1 MKRFLC
7 FMALFSL
14 LFASALCDSDKSLYV
29 GQWIHT
35 EYTIDGTLTFI
46 LIDLQEDGS
55 AITVFG
61 KADGDDS
68 KVPGRSFLG
77 SWVQT
82 RDGITVISG
91 HNTSKKLFLTDN
103 DFLAESF
110 YGSSYSLYSRISP
123 YETNDAAKGPV
134 SLSMLE
140 TGVQIPTGTYY
151 IGEDI
156 PAGTYR
162 FDMNKT
168 SSTVEYYE
176 TSKSLF
182 PSSDFSLDTRNK
194 TYARLR
200 LEEGGKLVIK
210 NSSIILSYAKKLF
223 E

>member
-7 FMALFSL
+7 FLVLFSL
-14 LFASALCDSDKSLYV
+14 LYASALCDSDKGLYL

-35 EYTIDGTLTFI
+35 EYNANGTLTFI

-103 DFLAESF
+103 DFLAEKL
-110 YGSSYSLYSRISP
+110 YGSHSLYSRIIP
-123 YETNDAAKGPV
+123 YETNDATDGPV

-168 SSTVEYYE
+168 SAAVEYYE
-176 TSKSLF
+176 TSNKIL
-182 PSSDFSLDTRNK
+182 PSSDFTLDTRNK